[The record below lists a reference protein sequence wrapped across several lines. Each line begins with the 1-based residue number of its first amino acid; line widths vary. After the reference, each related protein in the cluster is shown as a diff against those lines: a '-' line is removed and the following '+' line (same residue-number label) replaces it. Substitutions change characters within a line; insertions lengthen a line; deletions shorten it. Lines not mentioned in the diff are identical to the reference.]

1 MIGMD
6 GGAAKTRFFPV
17 FSTTMIEGFIIS
29 FLLVMIS
36 FFCVISLQS
45 RERKRLIQLE
55 RVRNI
60 PNRALPPAGSGYIA
74 QPLVREEAAAPP
86 DARTH

>member
-1 MIGMD
+1 
-6 GGAAKTRFFPV
+6 
-17 FSTTMIEGFIIS
+17 MIEGFIIS